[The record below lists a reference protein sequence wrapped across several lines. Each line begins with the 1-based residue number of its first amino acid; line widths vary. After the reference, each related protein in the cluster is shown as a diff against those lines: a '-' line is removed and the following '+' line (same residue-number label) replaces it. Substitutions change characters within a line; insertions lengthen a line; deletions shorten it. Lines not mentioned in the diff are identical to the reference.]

1 VIQNSLRLL
10 LDGIVESLTE
20 RVAPAVQ
27 DEYARAQVL
36 AAADIIGALAP
47 RVAWD
52 RSQTLAWVAEA
63 HVLARRA
70 LDAPGAGAPPAALEE
85 ALAAD
90 LAPDAGAFAVEQYL
104 RLQRAGLV
112 ALQHYV
118 GPAGAGADPALAGE
132 VDGLVA
138 RWLDA
143 ELAVLPVP
151 PLDPRRAGS

>member
-1 VIQNSLRLL
+1 MMQNSLRLL

-20 RVAPAVQ
+20 RVAPTVE

-52 RSQTLAWVAEA
+52 RSQTLGWVPEA
-63 HVLARRA
+63 HALARRA
-70 LDAPGAGAPPAALEE
+70 REAPGVGTPPAELVE
-85 ALAAD
+85 ALAAE
-90 LAPDAGAFAVEQYL
+90 LAPDAGAYAVEHHL

-112 ALQHYV
+112 ALQRYV
-118 GPAGAGADPALAGE
+118 GPAGAGEDAALAGE
-132 VDGLVA
+132 VAALVA

-143 ELAVLPVP
+143 ELALLPAP
-151 PLDPRRAGS
+151 PLDPRRAGT